1 VGEVTEIQVDSEE
14 AAAATSCRRLSRTND
29 QTQNGVSHMA
39 SQTASAIPTNLV
51 EAVMLLNSIAT
62 PAAEIARRMHVDQAT
77 VLHALKHG
85 TLPVRQLS
93 MLWIDEPQASPY
105 EQETRR

>member
-1 VGEVTEIQVDSEE
+1 MAESEPPATPKPSGRTGSGDLI
-14 AAAATSCRRLSRTND
+14 AAIMSLHSLRK
-29 QTQNGVSHMA
+29 
-39 SQTASAIPTNLV
+39 
-51 EAVMLLNSIAT
+51 
-62 PAAEIARRMHVDQAT
+62 PAAEIARRLHVDQAT

-105 EQETRR
+105 EQETSR